1 MNNSTVVTKLQILS
15 SESPK
20 LTVVLLLGW
29 FFWGFLNLFFYF
41 IFSKTQNSSLVKMF
55 SLNAILN
62 GNKWLLCLQELDAM
76 HDVLLIDGYCISN
89 IPTD

>member
-29 FFWGFLNLFFYF
+29 FFLGGGVFNFFF
-41 IFSKTQNSSLVKMF
+41 NFQQDTKFQSS
-55 SLNAILN
+55 
-62 GNKWLLCLQELDAM
+62 
-76 HDVLLIDGYCISN
+76 
-89 IPTD
+89 